1 MGGMRW
7 LLLAKQLA
15 LGGAA
20 ALEGVMMK
28 APWAWALA
36 VRLPDGR
43 IHVERHE
50 ERALTER
57 YPWTRLPLLRGV
69 VALFDALS
77 VSYRALARSAEL
89 AGGEEVPQ
97 GALWGTVAVSLLV
110 GIALFIVFPGF
121 LAGLFVDAARHPVLH
136 NLLAGLLKVGILVG
150 YLRFIGR
157 MPEIQRFFM
166 YHGAEH
172 KAIHAY
178 EKGLPLTVENVLAQP
193 RFHPRCG
200 TTFIAFVIVV
210 SVLVYSLIPA
220 PEVLWWRLL
229 ARVLFLPLV
238 AALAYELLYFSARH
252 QDPFSRLLREL
263 GFRFQALT
271 VAEPTPEMVEVA
283 IRSTEAALGE
293 KVVGEHEGASLYTLG
308 QRKGLGLYKTHL
320 ERYVVGVDPERNVVY
335 VGPKEACYFEGLE
348 GEGLN
353 LLAELPEEVE
363 VQVRYRTP
371 PVRAKV
377 ESLSPLRLRF
387 AHPVFAVTPGQS
399 AVFYRGER
407 LLGGAV
413 IRRGLYNLAG
423 LEDPRALT
431 FS

>member
-1 MGGMRW
+1 MGRMW
-7 LLLAKQLA
+7 LLLAKQVA

-36 VRLPDGR
+36 VRLPSGE

-57 YPWTRLPLLRGV
+57 YPWARLPLVRGV
-69 VALFDALS
+69 VALWDALS

-89 AGGEEVPQ
+89 AGEEEVPK
-97 GALWGTVAVSLLV
+97 GALWGTVAFSLLL
-110 GIALFIVFPGF
+110 GIALFIVLPGF
-121 LAGLFVDAARHPVLH
+121 LSGLLVDAARFPVLY

-150 YLRFIGR
+150 YLLLIGR
-157 MPEIQRFFM
+157 MPEIRRFFM

-178 EKGLPLTVENVLAQP
+178 EKGLPLTVENVMAQP

-200 TTFIAFVIVV
+200 TTFLAFVIVV

-229 ARVLFLPLV
+229 ARVLFLPVV
-238 AALAYELLYFSARH
+238 AALAFELLYFSARH
-252 QDPFSRLLREL
+252 DDPLSRALRNL

-283 IRSTEAALGE
+283 LKSTEAALGE
-293 KVVGEHEGASLYTLG
+293 KVVA
-308 QRKGLGLYKTHL
+308 
-320 ERYVVGVDPERNVVY
+320 
-335 VGPKEACYFEGLE
+335 
-348 GEGLN
+348 
-353 LLAELPEEVE
+353 
-363 VQVRYRTP
+363 
-371 PVRAKV
+371 
-377 ESLSPLRLRF
+377 
-387 AHPVFAVTPGQS
+387 
-399 AVFYRGER
+399 
-407 LLGGAV
+407 
-413 IRRGLYNLAG
+413 
-423 LEDPRALT
+423 
-431 FS
+431 

>member
-110 GIALFIVFPGF
+110 GIALFVVFPGF
-121 LAGLFVDAARHPVLH
+121 LAGLFVEADRLPVLH

-178 EKGLPLTVENVLAQP
+178 EKGLPLTVANVLAQP
-193 RFHPRCG
+193 SFHPRCG

-293 KVVGEHEGASLYTLG
+293 KVVA
-308 QRKGLGLYKTHL
+308 
-320 ERYVVGVDPERNVVY
+320 
-335 VGPKEACYFEGLE
+335 
-348 GEGLN
+348 
-353 LLAELPEEVE
+353 
-363 VQVRYRTP
+363 
-371 PVRAKV
+371 
-377 ESLSPLRLRF
+377 
-387 AHPVFAVTPGQS
+387 
-399 AVFYRGER
+399 
-407 LLGGAV
+407 
-413 IRRGLYNLAG
+413 
-423 LEDPRALT
+423 
-431 FS
+431 

>member
-1 MGGMRW
+1 
-7 LLLAKQLA
+7 
-15 LGGAA
+15 
-20 ALEGVMMK
+20 
-28 APWAWALA
+28 
-36 VRLPDGR
+36 
-43 IHVERHE
+43 
-50 ERALTER
+50 
-57 YPWTRLPLLRGV
+57 
-69 VALFDALS
+69 
-77 VSYRALARSAEL
+77 
-89 AGGEEVPQ
+89 
-97 GALWGTVAVSLLV
+97 
-110 GIALFIVFPGF
+110 
-121 LAGLFVDAARHPVLH
+121 
-136 NLLAGLLKVGILVG
+136 
-150 YLRFIGR
+150 
-157 MPEIQRFFM
+157 
-166 YHGAEH
+166 
-172 KAIHAY
+172 
-178 EKGLPLTVENVLAQP
+178 
-193 RFHPRCG
+193 
-200 TTFIAFVIVV
+200 
-210 SVLVYSLIPA
+210 
-220 PEVLWWRLL
+220 
-229 ARVLFLPLV
+229 
-238 AALAYELLYFSARH
+238 
-252 QDPFSRLLREL
+252 
-263 GFRFQALT
+263 
-271 VAEPTPEMVEVA
+271 
-283 IRSTEAALGE
+283 
-293 KVVGEHEGASLYTLG
+293 VVGEHEGASLYTLG

>member
-1 MGGMRW
+1 MGGMW
-7 LLLAKQLA
+7 LLFLAQQA
-15 LGGAA
+15 TLGGAA

-36 VRLPDGR
+36 VRLPEGQ

-50 ERALTER
+50 EKALAER
-57 YPWTRLPLLRGV
+57 YPWARLPLLRGV
-69 VALFDALS
+69 VALWDALS

-89 AGGEEVPQ
+89 AGEEELPK
-97 GALWGTVAVSLLV
+97 GALWGTVAVSLLI
-110 GIALFIVFPGF
+110 GLAFFIVLPGF
-121 LAGLFVDAARHPVLH
+121 LSGLVVDPARHPLLY

-150 YLRFIGR
+150 YLLLIGR
-157 MPEIQRFFM
+157 LPEVRRFFM

-200 TTFIAFVIVV
+200 TTFLAFVVGV

-238 AALAYELLYFSARH
+238 AALAFELLYFSARH
-252 QDPFSRLLREL
+252 HDPLSRLLREL

-293 KVVGEHEGASLYTLG
+293 RVVA
-308 QRKGLGLYKTHL
+308 
-320 ERYVVGVDPERNVVY
+320 
-335 VGPKEACYFEGLE
+335 
-348 GEGLN
+348 
-353 LLAELPEEVE
+353 
-363 VQVRYRTP
+363 
-371 PVRAKV
+371 
-377 ESLSPLRLRF
+377 
-387 AHPVFAVTPGQS
+387 
-399 AVFYRGER
+399 
-407 LLGGAV
+407 
-413 IRRGLYNLAG
+413 
-423 LEDPRALT
+423 
-431 FS
+431 